1 MPKEPNPL
9 TEAVWQSAWANYRD
23 LIDKGYHDHQIK
35 RIAKIIESLA
45 DS

>member
-1 MPKEPNPL
+1 MAKQPDPL
-9 TEAVWQSAWANYRD
+9 TEAVWRSAWAHYSG
-23 LIDKGYHDHQIK
+23 LIGKGYNGHQIK